1 MEGKTVETRKQT
13 QKSSMDFTLF
23 AVVMLLCAF
32 GLIMVFSA
40 SYYYA
45 QTKFGDGLYYLR
57 SQSMFLLLGLVALM
71 ILSRVNYHFWDHLRV
86 PFLIITM
93 VLMFAVVF
101 WGVERNGARRWLN
114 IFGLS
119 FQPSELAKFALVLYM
134 SAFMA
139 KWPERMQNFK
149 RGTVPM
155 LMIIGAICVLVL
167 LQKNMSMMV
176 IVMLT
181 GIVMLY
187 LGGVPM
193 KHLLLLALCAIP
205 IMYLVAYL
213 EPYRIARLKIFMDP
227 WKDELDTG
235 YQLVQS
241 LYAFGSGGIFGRG
254 LNFSKQKMLFLTY
267 GESDF
272 IFSIIG
278 EELGLIGCIMVIAAY
293 VFLTYRGCLI
303 AIRCKDRFGSLLAA
317 GITSIIAMQAA
328 VNIGVATSSIPTTG
342 QTLPFISA
350 GGTSLFIFLCA
361 TGILLNISKN
371 MEAT

>member
-1 MEGKTVETRKQT
+1 METRREIQ
-13 QKSSMDFTLF
+13 QKSGMDFTLF
-23 AVVMLLCAF
+23 AAVLLLCAF

-45 QTKFGDGLYYLR
+45 QTNFSDGLYYLR
-57 SQSMFLLLGLVALM
+57 SQSIYLAAGIVALM
-71 ILSRVNYHFWDHLRV
+71 VLSRIDYHVWEKLRL

-93 VLMFAVVF
+93 VLMTAVVF

-114 IFGLS
+114 LFDIVS

-134 SAFMA
+134 AAFMA
-139 KWPERMQNFK
+139 RWPERMQDFK

-155 LMIIGAICVLVL
+155 LMIIGLICVLVL

-176 IVMLT
+176 IVLLT

-193 KHLLLLALCAIP
+193 KHLLLLGLCAVP
-205 IMYLVAYL
+205 VLFLVAAS
-213 EPYRIARLKIFMDP
+213 EDYRMARLKIFMDP

-241 LYAFGSGGIFGRG
+241 LYAFGSGGLFGRG
-254 LNFSKQKMLFLTY
+254 LNFSKQKLLFLTY
-267 GESDF
+267 AESDF
-272 IFSIIG
+272 IFAIIG
-278 EELGLIGCIMVIAAY
+278 EELGFVGCVAVILGY
-293 VFLTYRGCLI
+293 TFLTYRGTKI
-303 AIRCKDRFGSLLAA
+303 AMRCKDRFGSLLAA
-317 GITSIIAMQAA
+317 GITCIVAMQAA

-342 QTLPFISA
+342 QTLPFISQ

-371 MEAT
+371 METS

>member
-1 MEGKTVETRKQT
+1 MEGKTVETHKQT

>member
-1 MEGKTVETRKQT
+1 METRKDINRNGQ
-13 QKSSMDFTLF
+13 MDATLF
-23 AVVMLLCAF
+23 AAVLLLCAF

-45 QTKFGDGLYYLR
+45 QTRFGDGLYYLR
-57 SQSMFLLLGLVALM
+57 SQSIYLCAGIVAMFVV
-71 ILSRVNYHFWDHLRV
+71 SKFNYHIWEKLKA
-86 PFLIITM
+86 PFLIVTM
-93 VLMFAVVF
+93 VLMIAVVF

-114 IFGLS
+114 LFNIVS

-134 SAFMA
+134 AAFMA
-139 KWPERMQNFK
+139 RWPERMNDFRQ
-149 RGTVPM
+149 GTLPM
-155 LMIIGAICVLVL
+155 LIITGTICFLVL

-181 GIVMLY
+181 GIVMLF
-187 LGGVPM
+187 LGGAPM
-193 KHLLLLALCAIP
+193 KHLLLLGICSIP
-205 IMYLVAYL
+205 LFYLVAWL
-213 EPYRIARLKIFMDP
+213 EPYRMVRLKIFMDP
-227 WKDELDTG
+227 WQDELDTG

-241 LYAFGSGGIFGRG
+241 LYAFGSGGLFGRG
-254 LNFSKQKMLFLTY
+254 LNFSKQKLLFLTY

-272 IFSIIG
+272 VFAIIG
-278 EELGLIGCIMVIAAY
+278 EELGLIGCAAVILAY
-293 VFLTYRGCLI
+293 LFITYRGMMI

-317 GITSIIAMQAA
+317 GITCVMAMQAA

-342 QTLPFISA
+342 QTLPFISS

-371 MEAT
+371 METT